1 MKLKACISFSI
12 LYLLQGVSSFFQP
25 CYSSTRQPQRIGHH
39 DTMTT
44 GIHFHSSPVRDGQK
58 SLRDIYRL
66 RSTVS
71 PIRAS
76 DTSFNL
82 ADVLTSPYEVLRSRF
97 RGLRIA
103 YPWLKEMQGHIE
115 SWKTASMKF
124 LRQTWWL
131 CPMLLAL
138 VPCYSALCL
147 GKCAQ
152 MPEWWQVVK
161 MDTIRQSNDAAL
173 IIGGFLVS
181 NIAYFAS
188 GVFLLTRFPVRSVK
202 KRKSRFPLLKPT
214 SFSMLGIW
222 ILLAGTVSTIFHSVQ
237 ALGSH
242 AISESLCYVD
252 HAVAISAAFYFL
264 KRCGFPSRR
273 VLAIGIA
280 SLATL
285 VYCHPA
291 YAAIH
296 SLWHFLSAATATQ
309 WALEGYE
316 GVTKEKSLVPAG
328 TSLIA

>member
-1 MKLKACISFSI
+1 MKLKAYISSSI
-12 LYLLQGVSSFFQP
+12 LLLLQDVSSLCQP
-25 CYSSTRQPQRIGHH
+25 SLSFIGHLQRVGQH
-39 DTMTT
+39 DMFAK
-44 GIHFHSSPVRDGQK
+44 GIHLHSLPARDGSK
-58 SLRDIYRL
+58 SLSDIYRL
-66 RSTVS
+66 RSIVS
-71 PIRAS
+71 PIHAS
-76 DTSFNL
+76 DTSSFNL
-82 ADVLTSPYEVLRSRF
+82 ADVVTSPHELLRSRLRGIRIAFPSLEVLRDQTV
-97 RGLRIA
+97 L
-103 YPWLKEMQGHIE
+103 WQTTM
-115 SWKTASMKF
+115 MKF

-138 VPCYSALCL
+138 VPFYSALFL
-147 GKCAQ
+147 GKCAS

-188 GVFLLTRFPVRSVK
+188 GAFLLTRFPVRSIK
-202 KRKSRFPLLKPT
+202 KRESRFPRLKPT

-285 VYCHPA
+285 VYWHPA

-309 WALEGYE
+309 WALEGYQRAK
-316 GVTKEKSLVPAG
+316 TKKSLVPSR
-328 TSLIA
+328 TST